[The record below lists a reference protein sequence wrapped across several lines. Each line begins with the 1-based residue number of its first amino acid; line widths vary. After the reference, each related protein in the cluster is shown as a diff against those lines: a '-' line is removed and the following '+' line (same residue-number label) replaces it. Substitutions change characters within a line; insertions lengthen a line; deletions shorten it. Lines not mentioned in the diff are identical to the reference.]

1 VSLCELSAIV
11 ITKNEAHCI
20 ERCLRSVAFAD
31 EIIVL
36 DSGSTDGTL
45 EIAARCGARVT
56 TAADWPGFG
65 PQKNRALA
73 LASGRWV
80 LSIDADEQVDDELAG
95 AIRFAVA
102 ADGQGCNGYWVRRS
116 SRFCGQ
122 QIRFGDWR
130 GDRVLRLFR
139 REGSQF
145 SADLVHERVLCPK
158 PHAQLSGLMLH
169 DSVDTMQDA
178 IQKTRRYAQV
188 GAIRLR
194 ERGRGGLLSACI
206 HAAWTFLRGYLIRL
220 GFLDGRY
227 GLTIAALN
235 AWGTYMRYRL
245 AGRPPEH
252 HDPGD
257 SR

>member
-1 VSLCELSAIV
+1 MSVCKLSVVV

-36 DSGSTDGTL
+36 DSGSTDGTT
-45 EIAARCGARVT
+45 EIATRCGARVT
-56 TAADWPGFG
+56 TATDWPGFG

-80 LSIDADEQVDDELAG
+80 LSIDADEQVDAQLGD
-95 AIRFAVA
+95 AIQRVVA
-102 ADGQGCNGYWVRRS
+102 KDGQGDNGFWLRRT

-122 QIRFGDWR
+122 QIRHGDWR

-145 SADLVHERVLCPK
+145 SPDLVHERVLCPT
-158 PHAQLSGLMLH
+158 PHAELPGWLLH
-169 DSVDTMQDA
+169 DSIESMQDA
-178 IQKTRRYAQV
+178 IDKTMRYARL
-188 GAIRLR
+188 GAVRLR
-194 ERGRGGLLSACI
+194 ERGRGGLLSAWA
-206 HAAWTFLRGYLIRL
+206 HASWTFLRGYLIRL
-220 GFLDGRY
+220 GFLDGRQ
-227 GLTIAALN
+227 GLVIAGLN

-252 HDPGD
+252 HHHGD